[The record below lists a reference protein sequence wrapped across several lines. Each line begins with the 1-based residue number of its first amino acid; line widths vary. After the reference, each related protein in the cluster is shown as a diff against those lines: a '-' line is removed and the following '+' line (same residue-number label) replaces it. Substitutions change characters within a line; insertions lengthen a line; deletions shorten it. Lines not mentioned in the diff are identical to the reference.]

1 MSVEHDHALTH
12 LIEQFTSGDISR
24 RELIRRVAA
33 LGGALAF
40 AGSVGVMAPSGA
52 SAAQQDPRRVRKLSL
67 AVQPQANVPEEFE
80 GIQLAAGQLKQIGLD
95 LEIQVMPWEQMS
107 DLVWFNRE

>member
-1 MSVEHDHALTH
+1 MADQRDQAITR
-12 LIEQFTSGDISR
+12 LIEQFISGEISR
-24 RELIRRVAA
+24 RELMRRVAV
-33 LGGALAF
+33 LGGALVF
-40 AGSVGVMAPSGA
+40 AGSASAVTPRAT